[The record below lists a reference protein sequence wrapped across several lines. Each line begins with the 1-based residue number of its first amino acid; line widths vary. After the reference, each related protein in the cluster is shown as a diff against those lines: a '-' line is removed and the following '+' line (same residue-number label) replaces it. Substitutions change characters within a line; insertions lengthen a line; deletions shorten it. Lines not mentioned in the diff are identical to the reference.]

1 MKSTISS
8 HYCVLVK
15 IFKIFGK
22 YSSQNRKV
30 PKRILYSLAL
40 ILFFLTA
47 KAATVDTIEVFS
59 PSMNKNI
66 KSCVIFP
73 ESYKNTD
80 KKFPVV
86 YLLHGYSGNYGSWA
100 RDFKELKSQVDQYN
114 FIIVGVDG
122 NYSSWYFD
130 SPIDPNFKYE
140 TYVIKELVPHID
152 KKYKTISNRENRAI
166 SGLSM
171 GGHGALYLSFKHQD
185 IFGAAGSMS
194 GGVDFRPF
202 PENWDIKKRLGSITE
217 FPENWDKNT
226 VTNMLSLVESN
237 NLKLIIDCGVDDF
250 FMDVNRQLHAKMLAL
265 KINHDYIE
273 RPGKHDLKYWENS
286 LKFQL
291 LFFNNFFTEKIS
303 K

>member
-1 MKSTISS
+1 MKKIIYTLL
-8 HYCVLVK
+8 LV
-15 IFKIFGK
+15 F
-22 YSSQNRKV
+22 V
-30 PKRILYSLAL
+30 
-40 ILFFLTA
+40 FFTA
-47 KAATVDTIEVFS
+47 QAAKVDTIQVYS
-59 PSMNKNI
+59 ASMKKNI
-66 KSCVIFP
+66 KTVILVP
-73 ESYKNTD
+73 DNYKKSK

-86 YLLHGYSGNYGSWA
+86 YLLHGYSGNYATWVKS
-100 RDFKELKSQVDQYN
+100 FKEVGKQVDKYG
-114 FIIVGVDG
+114 FIVIGIDG

-140 TYVIKELVPHID
+140 TYVINELVPFID
-152 KKYKTISNRENRAI
+152 KNYKTIASRESRAI

-185 IFGAAGSMS
+185 VFGAAGSMS

-202 PENWDIKKRLGSITE
+202 PDKWDIKKRLGSITE

-226 VTNMLSLVESN
+226 VTNMLGLVQSN

-250 FMDVNRQLHAKMLAL
+250 FIDVNRELHTKLLAL
-265 KINHDYIE
+265 KIDHDYIE
-273 RPGKHDLKYWENS
+273 RPGKHNIEYWENS

-291 LFFNNFFTEKIS
+291 LFFNNFFNDKVKNS

>member
-1 MKSTISS
+1 MKNYIFSAYNVFQKSS
-8 HYCVLVK
+8 ETS
-15 IFKIFGK
+15 F
-22 YSSQNRKV
+22 RKKH
-30 PKRILYSLAL
+30 KRKTLYTLYL
-40 ILFFLTA
+40 ILLFCSV
-47 KAATVDTIEVFS
+47 KAATVDTIQVFS

-66 KSCVIFP
+66 KSCIIFP
-73 ESYKNTD
+73 ESYKKND

-86 YLLHGYSGNYGSWA
+86 YLLHGYSGNYASWA
-100 RDFKELKSQVDQYN
+100 KDFKELKSQVDQYN
-114 FIIVGVDG
+114 FIVVGVDG

-130 SPIDPNFKYE
+130 SPIDPSFKYE
-140 TYVIKELVPHID
+140 TYVTKELVSYID
-152 KKYKTISNRENRAI
+152 QKYRTIPNRENRAI

-202 PENWDIKKRLGSITE
+202 PDNWDIKKRLGTITE
-217 FPENWDKNT
+217 FPENWEKYT
-226 VTNMLSLVESN
+226 VTNMLDLVKDN
-237 NLKLIIDCGVDDF
+237 NLKLIIDCGFDDF
-250 FMDVNRQLHAKMLAL
+250 FMEVNRQLHAKMLAQ

-291 LFFNNFFTEKIS
+291 LFFNNFFNDKTKN
-303 K
+303 